1 MIKEALRR
9 PSEPAAETGKFGT
22 GPRVTAKALSHADRD
37 GRTWQSVGSDR
48 EGEFRLRA
56 IASTGNAVLDG
67 FIDQH
72 YERRTVTIARSKLHS
87 MNRLNI
93 AAFTN
98 IKADFD
104 IGWKL
109 L

>member
-1 MIKEALRR
+1 MSVLTARESSGYGQLHR
-9 PSEPAAETGKFGT
+9 PGT
-22 GPRVTAKALSHADRD
+22 QSWMVSSTNTTNAK
-37 GRTWQSVGSDR
+37 
-48 EGEFRLRA
+48 
-56 IASTGNAVLDG
+56 
-67 FIDQH
+67 
-72 YERRTVTIARSKLHS
+72 TVTIARSKLHS

-104 IGWKL
+104 IGWIL

>member
-1 MIKEALRR
+1 MVDLTGH
-9 PSEPAAETGKFGT
+9 ETGNGGYGQRKPTAPRGSSTRNQRTAT
-22 GPRVTAKALSHADRD
+22 GELRY
-37 GRTWQSVGSDR
+37 SVGSDR

-56 IASTGNAVLDG
+56 IAATGNAVLDG

-104 IGWKL
+104 IGWIL